1 MEMAGPDAGHPRM
14 PARLRV
20 LLLYGTPGEKFPLST
35 ALAHN
40 QRMFIQ
46 EELALSRRR
55 SRILTI
61 PSILVLLALASAAFA
76 QPRDGWTPFGP
87 GGGSVYSLTVDPRD
101 PAVVYAVAG
110 SRYGGPGTLYKSLDG
125 GATWKTLAAGS
136 GLQAVALD
144 PEHPGTVYAGGSYL
158 LRSTNGGRTWSDVSP
173 HIEVTR
179 ITALAVTPG
188 GAVFAGDAGRLLRSP
203 DGGRTWVTV
212 SQDVTYVLSILVSP
226 ADPNRV
232 YHASQS
238 ALYKSVDG
246 GAHWTVASPPDVS
259 FPNAGFAQAPS
270 APERLYFLSSFDT
283 RVLRSD
289 DGAGTWRVVG
299 EVPHSNGKVTL
310 LVDPRSAD
318 RVYAASSA
326 GLFTSADGGST
337 WREITQGLPRPLDQP
352 LAITSLAASPSRPDT
367 LYVGTEEMGVARSTD
382 AGAHWGLGLETGL
395 NAGEPALLKFHP
407 LRPGTVY
414 LGLGVN
420 GTRSFRSTDGGRTW
434 RGFAR
439 TITQTGWNDLAFD
452 PDDPDLLYASTSVA
466 IWKSADGGETWTR
479 ISDQVPTRLAALG
492 RHTLLASHCG
502 VSRSTDD
509 GRTWSQ
515 VILCSN
521 ADGYFRTP
529 ISLWVD
535 PRDSRNVYIHFL
547 VEGGT
552 HYLNFEV
559 FRSRDGGATWTKP
572 RALSFPPL
580 FAVAPDDF
588 RVLYAVDASSSGPR
602 LLRSLDGGDHWQA
615 VNRSLPI
622 NLANFFGS
630 LAVDAADPDKLY
642 VAASPL
648 LISRDGGASFQSIT
662 TPFEAGK
669 LGKSGTTRVWTD
681 RTRPGLVYAASGSV
695 GLFEGHFE

>member
-1 MEMAGPDAGHPRM
+1 MSG
-14 PARLRV
+14 LRRCR
-20 LLLYGTPGEKFPLST
+20 
-35 ALAHN
+35 AL
-40 QRMFIQ
+40 R
-46 EELALSRRR
+46 
-55 SRILTI
+55 
-61 PSILVLLALASAAFA
+61 LLAVFVAGIALLAGAAA
-76 QPRDGWTPFGP
+76 RAASSPWTPFGP

-110 SRYGGPGTLYKSLDG
+110 SRFGGPGTLYKSLDG

-136 GLQAVALD
+136 GLLAVALD

-179 ITALAVTPG
+179 IAVLAVAPG
-188 GAVFAGDAGRLLRSP
+188 GIVFAGDAGRLLRST
-203 DGGRTWVTV
+203 DGGRTWA
-212 SQDVTYVLSILVSP
+212 VLSRDDADVVTILVDP
-226 ADPNRV
+226 ADPRRI
-232 YHASQS
+232 YHAS
-238 ALYKSVDG
+238 AIRLYRSEDG
-246 GAHWTVASPPDVS
+246 GAHWTLLPGSYD
-259 FPNAGFAQAPS
+259 NAGIALTPLAPG
-270 APERLYFLSSFDT
+270 RLYVLLSLDGS
-283 RVLRSD
+283 VYRSD
-289 DGAGTWRVVG
+289 DGGTTARVVG
-299 EVPHSNGKVTL
+299 QVPRATSGKVSL
-310 LVDPRSAD
+310 LVDARSPD
-318 RVYAASSA
+318 RLYAASET
-326 GLFTSADGGST
+326 GLFTSTDGGST
-337 WREITQGLPRPLDQP
+337 WREIAQGLPRPLDQT
-352 LAITSLAASPSRPDT
+352 LAVTALAAASSRPDT
-367 LYVGTEEMGVARSTD
+367 LYAGTAELGVARSTD
-382 AGAHWGLGLETGL
+382 AGAHWGIGLETGL
-395 NAGEPALLKFHP
+395 SAADPALLKFHP
-407 LRPGTVY
+407 LRPDTVY
-414 LGLGVN
+414 LGLGAS

-439 TITQTGWNDLAFD
+439 TITQTGWSDLAFD
-452 PDDPDLLYASTSVA
+452 PDDPDLLYASTGVA

-479 ISDQVPTRLAALG
+479 ISDQVPTHLAALG

-502 VSRSTDD
+502 VSQSTDD
-509 GRTWSQ
+509 GRTWKQ
-515 VILCSN
+515 VLPCSN

-535 PRDSRNVYIHFL
+535 PRSSRNVYIHFL

-559 FRSRDGGATWTKP
+559 FRSRDGGTTWTKP
-572 RALSFPPL
+572 RALSFPAL

-588 RVLYAVDASSSGPR
+588 RVLYAVDDSAPGPR
-602 LLRSLDGGDHWQA
+602 LLRSTDGGDHWQA

-622 NLANFFGS
+622 NLSGFFGS

-648 LISRDGGASFQSIT
+648 LISRDGGATFQSIT

-681 RTRPGLVYAASGSV
+681 RTRPGLVYAASSSG